1 MKSLKGK
8 GGVIGKGI
16 TDNVLRVWTET
27 MHRCAEVTDA
37 LSTVSSLSNSDD
49 KHKEA
54 FAGRIKRDNDDFEKV
69 QTWFRSHNP
78 FKVGVQLMAL
88 DSGLVD
94 DNNSVTCDRAEEI
107 GASIQAEL
115 DGKTFASCS
124 FKRKKQ
130 IRPMQSLYTR
140 VKIGHDTI
148 TIDPLILFLRLVVVI
163 ERKPENEI
171 ADYFFYE
178 LSPYPMSLFK
188 DGVLRT
194 AQKSKLKSYILDKV
208 EMTKEPDSTKI
219 IDGGALLWCCDW
231 KKSEKFHEIF
241 KKYISFL

>member
-16 TDNVLRVWTET
+16 TDNVLRVWTKT

-37 LSTVSSLSNSDD
+37 LSTVTSLSNSDD

-107 GASIQAEL
+107 GASI
-115 DGKTFASCS
+115 
-124 FKRKKQ
+124 
-130 IRPMQSLYTR
+130 
-140 VKIGHDTI
+140 
-148 TIDPLILFLRLVVVI
+148 
-163 ERKPENEI
+163 
-171 ADYFFYE
+171 
-178 LSPYPMSLFK
+178 
-188 DGVLRT
+188 
-194 AQKSKLKSYILDKV
+194 
-208 EMTKEPDSTKI
+208 
-219 IDGGALLWCCDW
+219 
-231 KKSEKFHEIF
+231 
-241 KKYISFL
+241 